1 MATRLKPIA
10 HDERLSLVEHL
21 DELRTRIIICVAAF
35 MVIGGICLWQ
45 DDRIL
50 ETINKPLTDAQSKK
64 PCDQTR
70 DPLEQSACWQQAQKV
85 VNERIAAT
93 ARALAASA
101 ASSDEPALRAQA
113 DSLSRA
119 AAAAAEASPRASPR
133 RPVTLGVG
141 EPLTAT
147 LLVAGYAALLISLP
161 LLLYQLYAFVL
172 PAFSPTERKVAVP
185 LMIMVPFLFYAGAVF
200 AYFLVLPAAVN
211 FLQNFNDDSFDVLLQ
226 ARDYYKFAILVLGV
240 MGLLFQLPILI
251 LAVTRMGIVTPRQLR
266 KNRRYAILIIAIVA
280 ALLPGGDPVTMLL
293 MMFPILFLYEGSILL
308 ASLLDRRAAQ
318 ARARE
323 EAEAA
328 DATDAE
334 LTPFDP
340 DD

>member
-35 MVIGGICLWQ
+35 AVIFGICLWQ

-50 ETINKPLTDAQSKK
+50 RIVNEPLAKAQTNK

-70 DPLEQSACWQQAQKV
+70 DPLEQSACWQTAQKR

-101 ASSDEPALRAQA
+101 ASSGEPALRTQA
-113 DSLSRA
+113 DALSRA
-119 AAAAAEASPRASPR
+119 AAAAVEASPRGSPR

-147 LLVAGYAALLISLP
+147 LTVAGYAALLIALP

-172 PAFSPTERKVAVP
+172 PAFSPTERQVALP
-185 LMIMVPFLFYAGAVF
+185 LMLLVPFLFYSGVVF
-200 AYFLVLPAAVN
+200 AYYVILPAAVD
-211 FLQNFNDDSFDVLLQ
+211 FLQNFNDDSYDVLLQ
-226 ARDYYKFAILVLGV
+226 ARDYYKFSVMVLAA
-240 MGLLFQLPILI
+240 MGALFQLPLVI
-251 LAVTRMGIVTPRQLR
+251 LAITRMGILTPRQLR
-266 KNRRYAILIIAIVA
+266 KNRRYAILVIAIVA
-280 ALLPGGDPVTMLL
+280 ALLPGGDPVTMVLI
-293 MMFPILFLYEGSILL
+293 MVPIVFLYEGSILL
-308 ASLLDRRAAQ
+308 AALLDRRAAR
-318 ARARE
+318 ASARE
-323 EAEAA
+323 EGD
-328 DATDAE
+328 DAGTE
-334 LTPFDP
+334 LTHFDS

>member
-21 DELRTRIIICVAAF
+21 DELRTRIIICVVAF
-35 MVIGGICLWQ
+35 SVVFGICLWQ

-50 ETINKPLTDAQSKK
+50 KIVNEPLAEAQSNK

-70 DPLEQSACWQQAQKV
+70 DPLEQAACWQTAQKL
-85 VNERIAAT
+85 VNERIART

-101 ASSDEPALRAQA
+101 SSSDDATLRDQA
-113 DSLSRA
+113 DALSRA
-119 AAAAAEASPRASPR
+119 AAAAVEASPRGSPR

-147 LLVAGYAALLISLP
+147 LTVAGYAALLIALP

-172 PAFSPTERKVAVP
+172 PAFSPTERQVALP
-185 LMIMVPFLFYAGAVF
+185 LMLLVPFLFYSGVVF
-200 AYFLVLPAAVN
+200 AYFIILPAAVD
-211 FLQNFNDDSFDVLLQ
+211 FLQNFNDDSYDVLLQ
-226 ARDYYKFAILVLGV
+226 ARDYYKFSVMVLAA
-240 MGLLFQLPILI
+240 MGALFQLPLVI
-251 LAVTRMGIVTPRQLR
+251 LAITRMGILTPRQLR
-266 KNRRYAILIIAIVA
+266 KNRRYAILVIAIVA

-293 MMFPILFLYEGSILL
+293 IMIPIVFLYEGSILL
-308 ASLLDRRAAQ
+308 AALLDRRT
-318 ARARE
+318 ARARAAE

-328 DATDAE
+328 DAE
-334 LTPFDP
+334 LTHIDS

>member
-21 DELRTRIIICVAAF
+21 DELRTRIIICVVAF
-35 MVIGGICLWQ
+35 SVVFGICLWQ

-50 ETINKPLTDAQSKK
+50 KIVNEPLAEAQSNK

-70 DPLEQSACWQQAQKV
+70 DPLEQAACWQTAQKL
-85 VNERIAAT
+85 VNERIART

-101 ASSDEPALRAQA
+101 SSSDDATLRDQA
-113 DSLSRA
+113 EALSRA
-119 AAAAAEASPRASPR
+119 AAAAVEASPRGSPR

-147 LLVAGYAALLISLP
+147 LTVAGYAALLIALP

-172 PAFSPTERKVAVP
+172 PAFSPTERQVALP
-185 LMIMVPFLFYAGAVF
+185 LMLLVPFLFYSGVVF
-200 AYFLVLPAAVN
+200 AYFIILPAAVD
-211 FLQNFNDDSFDVLLQ
+211 FLQNFNDDSYDVLLQ
-226 ARDYYKFAILVLGV
+226 ARDYYKFSVMVLAA
-240 MGLLFQLPILI
+240 MGALFQLPLVI
-251 LAVTRMGIVTPRQLR
+251 LAITRMGILTPRQLR
-266 KNRRYAILIIAIVA
+266 KNRRYAILVIAIVA

-293 MMFPILFLYEGSILL
+293 IMIPIVFLYEGSILL
-308 ASLLDRRAAQ
+308 AALLDRRT
-318 ARARE
+318 ARARAAE

-328 DATDAE
+328 DAE
-334 LTPFDP
+334 LTHIDS
-340 DD
+340 DA

>member
-35 MVIGGICLWQ
+35 AVIFGICLWQ

-50 ETINKPLTDAQSKK
+50 RIVNEPLAKAQTNK

-70 DPLEQSACWQQAQKV
+70 DPLEQSACWQTAQKR

-101 ASSDEPALRAQA
+101 ASSGEPALRTQA
-113 DSLSRA
+113 DALSRA
-119 AAAAAEASPRASPR
+119 AAAAVEASPRGSPR

-147 LLVAGYAALLISLP
+147 LTVAGYAALLIALP

-172 PAFSPTERKVAVP
+172 PAFSPTERQVALP
-185 LMIMVPFLFYAGAVF
+185 LMLLVPFLFYSGVVF
-200 AYFLVLPAAVN
+200 AYYVILPAAVD
-211 FLQNFNDDSFDVLLQ
+211 FLQNFNDDSYDVLLQ
-226 ARDYYKFAILVLGV
+226 ARDYYKFSVMVLAA
-240 MGLLFQLPILI
+240 MGALFQLPLVI
-251 LAVTRMGIVTPRQLR
+251 LAITRMGILTPRQLR
-266 KNRRYAILIIAIVA
+266 KNRRYAILVIAIVA

-293 MMFPILFLYEGSILL
+293 IMVPIVFLYEGSILL
-308 ASLLDRRAAQ
+308 AALLDRRAAR
-318 ARARE
+318 ASARE
-323 EAEAA
+323 ERD
-328 DATDAE
+328 DAGTE
-334 LTPFDP
+334 LTHSDS

>member
-21 DELRTRIIICVAAF
+21 DELRTRIIICVVAF
-35 MVIGGICLWQ
+35 SVVFGICLWQ

-50 ETINKPLTDAQSKK
+50 KIVNEPLAEAQSNK

-70 DPLEQSACWQQAQKV
+70 DPLEQAACWQTAQKL
-85 VNERIAAT
+85 VNERIART

-101 ASSDEPALRAQA
+101 SSSDDATLRDQA
-113 DSLSRA
+113 EALSRA
-119 AAAAAEASPRASPR
+119 AAAAVEASPRGSPR

-147 LLVAGYAALLISLP
+147 LTVAGYAALLIALP

-172 PAFSPTERKVAVP
+172 PAFSPTERQVALP
-185 LMIMVPFLFYAGAVF
+185 LMLLVPFLFYSGVVF
-200 AYFLVLPAAVN
+200 AYFVILPAAVD
-211 FLQNFNDDSFDVLLQ
+211 FLQNFNDDSYDVLLQ
-226 ARDYYKFAILVLGV
+226 ARDYYKFSVMVLAA
-240 MGLLFQLPILI
+240 MGALFQLPLVI
-251 LAVTRMGIVTPRQLR
+251 LAITRMGILTPRQLR
-266 KNRRYAILIIAIVA
+266 KNRRYAILVIAIVA

-293 MMFPILFLYEGSILL
+293 IMIPIVFLYEGSILL
-308 ASLLDRRAAQ
+308 AALLDRRT
-318 ARARE
+318 ARARAAE

-328 DATDAE
+328 DAE
-334 LTPFDP
+334 LTHIDS

>member
-21 DELRTRIIICVAAF
+21 DELRTRIIICVVAF
-35 MVIGGICLWQ
+35 SVVFGICLWQ

-50 ETINKPLTDAQSKK
+50 KIVNEPLAEAQSNK

-70 DPLEQSACWQQAQKV
+70 DPLEQAACWQTAQKL
-85 VNERIAAT
+85 VNERIART

-101 ASSDEPALRAQA
+101 SSSDDATLRDQA
-113 DSLSRA
+113 EALSRA
-119 AAAAAEASPRASPR
+119 ATAAVEASPRGSPR

-147 LLVAGYAALLISLP
+147 LTVAGYAALLIALP

-172 PAFSPTERKVAVP
+172 PAFSPTERQVALP
-185 LMIMVPFLFYAGAVF
+185 LMLLVPFLFYSGVVF
-200 AYFLVLPAAVN
+200 AYFVILPAAVD
-211 FLQNFNDDSFDVLLQ
+211 FLQNFNDDSYDVLLQ
-226 ARDYYKFAILVLGV
+226 ARDYYKFSVMVLAA
-240 MGLLFQLPILI
+240 MGALFQLPLVI
-251 LAVTRMGIVTPRQLR
+251 LAITRMGILTPRQLR
-266 KNRRYAILIIAIVA
+266 KNRRYAILVIAIVA

-293 MMFPILFLYEGSILL
+293 IMIPIVFLYEGSILL
-308 ASLLDRRAAQ
+308 AALLDRRT
-318 ARARE
+318 ARARAAE

-328 DATDAE
+328 DAE
-334 LTPFDP
+334 LTHIDS